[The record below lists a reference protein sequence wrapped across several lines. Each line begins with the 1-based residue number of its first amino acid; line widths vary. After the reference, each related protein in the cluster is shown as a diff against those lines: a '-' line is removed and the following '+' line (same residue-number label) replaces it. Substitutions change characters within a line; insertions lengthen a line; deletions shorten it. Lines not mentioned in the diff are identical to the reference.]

1 MDKPNVF
8 LTNAISKTEN
18 AQLATRVH
26 THGAPRKLTTLGKEF
41 DLSRGVSKIKGT
53 NNVQVLPRA
62 AVVPHRPTERRG
74 RAAGMRGVQRLRL
87 IALKVLSACLL
98 VFARVVGG
106 GGSFAWRHKSFPEHC
121 SACNGVHGFHQF
133 RSAQPAVHT
142 FKFVR
147 SVKLTTLPLQGRR
160 AVEFVSRRPTNRVM

>member
-160 AVEFVSRRPTNRVM
+160 AVEFVRRRPTYRVM